1 VNAIPARRRG
11 SAVTQHET
19 ASDVEHAP
27 RRERAVNRGLHAA
40 RSRVEQRVQ
49 EFLDAGF
56 ELIDERGSADFTLQ
70 ELLDRTN
77 QSVRGFY
84 QCFASKDELLLALF
98 EDSIR
103 EQVDDLQRSV
113 DGETEPLARLR
124 AFTIRLFE
132 WCEPAGPGRKPGDH
146 DHRPV
151 ADFAIQLGL
160 VHPEPV
166 EAAMRPVFDL
176 LLRLVEEADAAGAID
191 VDDTSRAATLVQRTV
206 IYHWFAD
213 RMVRDPRRSISAEDT
228 WAFCL
233 RGLCARG

>member
-1 VNAIPARRRG
+1 
-11 SAVTQHET
+11 
-19 ASDVEHAP
+19 
-27 RRERAVNRGLHAA
+27 
-40 RSRVEQRVQ
+40 
-49 EFLDAGF
+49 
-56 ELIDERGSADFTLQ
+56 
-70 ELLDRTN
+70 
-77 QSVRGFY
+77 
-84 QCFASKDELLLALF
+84 LF
-98 EDSIR
+98 EDSVR

-113 DGETEPLARLR
+113 DREAEPLARLR
-124 AFTIRLFE
+124 AFVIRLFE
-132 WCEPAGPGRKPGDH
+132 WCEPAGPGQKPGRH

-191 VDDTSRAATLVQRTV
+191 VDDAARAATLVQRSV

-213 RMVRDPRRSISAEDT
+213 RMVRDPLRSISAEDT

-233 RGLCARG
+233 RGLSAARG